1 MKYRNDRIL
10 AGESIIA
17 ATQDAELPC
26 EAGQLR
32 NGGGSGG
39 SCGRSRM
46 DAGGLPTE
54 PEGRGAGCAES
65 IIPPGVVRGGTPES
79 PLRRLFIAQGRVQGV
94 GFRPFVFSLAEE
106 FALTGSVRNAPEG
119 VRIEV
124 QGRTE
129 DLKAFAQALETR
141 LPPLAALTRL
151 ESADLPA
158 LAEEA
163 AFVIAASSAG
173 AGHAVLVS
181 PDTALCADCREDM
194 RSGRRAGYPFTNC
207 TNCGPRYTIT
217 RSIPYDR
224 ATTSMACFPLCPA
237 CKAEYENPRDRRF
250 HAQPNACPVCGPTVW
265 FTRENET
272 ERTGLEAHGS
282 LRGEEGLRA
291 LAKFLYAGGIA
302 AIKGLGGFHLSCDAW
317 NAEAVERLRQKKN
330 RPHKPLALM
339 IPDLEA
345 ARLLVEVGR
354 EEEELLRSPA
364 HPLVLCRKKNS
375 ELPETLAPDT
385 DLLGIMLPYTPLHEV
400 LFRLYAPLRAGR
412 PAALV
417 MTSGNRGGEPI
428 CLSNREAV
436 RRLAGI
442 AEAFLFHNRDILLRV
457 DDSVLRPVAGG
468 HIFLRRARGYVPLPT
483 PLPIKAEGCVLG
495 AGAELKHTLCL
506 TKGSDAFV
514 SQHIG
519 DLENVDTADF
529 AEEIRLH
536 LEDLLQVR
544 PTLIVRDLH
553 PDYRSSELAEVWAK
567 EAGIP
572 CVGLPHHAAHA
583 FAVLGENGHADPA
596 LVLTLDGTGLGEDG
610 SLQGGEIFWVHPERG
625 AYKRLAGLEPIP
637 LPGGEAAVREPWR
650 IAYALLWRYNLL
662 SRVPFAVP
670 QGKEEAARLLPAM
683 LERGLNCPLSSGCG
697 RLFDAVAALLGLC
710 AVTTYEG
717 QAAIRLETAV
727 TPGPAEPY
735 QAPRSPDCFGG
746 GPRILPGHA
755 LFMAA
760 AEDLRRG
767 ADVGA
772 IARRFHGGLSRML
785 AATAAD
791 LARDMGVTAVG
802 LSGGCLN
809 NAFLAGSL
817 AADLREHG
825 LTPLSHRNLPPGDG
839 CISYGQALFG
849 ATRKKI

>member
-1 MKYRNDRIL
+1 MSERNAERNQTGVRI
-10 AGESIIA
+10 SSA
-17 ATQDAELPC
+17 AKNAAKPR
-26 EAGQLR
+26 EAGL
-32 NGGGSGG
+32 GGERGG
-39 SCGRSRM
+39 PGEIISP
-46 DAGGLPTE
+46 GG
-54 PEGRGAGCAES
+54 
-65 IIPPGVVRGGTPES
+65 VRGGTPKS
-79 PLRRLFIAQGRVQGV
+79 HIRRIFIAQGRVQGV

-124 QGRTE
+124 QGRAE
-129 DLKAFAQALETR
+129 DLEAFAQALETR
-141 LPPLAALTRL
+141 LPPLAELTRL
-151 ESADLPA
+151 ESAELPA
-158 LAEEA
+158 LADEA

-194 RSGRRAGYPFTNC
+194 RAGRRQGYPFTNC

-265 FTRENET
+265 FTRENEL
-272 ERTGLEAHGS
+272 ERTGLEHSGS
-282 LRGEEGLRA
+282 LHGEEGLRA
-291 LAKFLYAGGIA
+291 LADFLHAGGIA
-302 AIKGLGGFHLSCDAW
+302 AIKGLGGFHLACDAW
-317 NAEAVERLRQKKN
+317 NAEAVERLRRKKN

-339 IPDLEA
+339 VSDLEA
-345 ARLLVEVGR
+345 ARLLVDMR
-354 EEEELLRSPA
+354 RMEEDLLCSPA
-364 HPLVLCRKKNS
+364 HPIVLCRKKNS
-375 ELPETLAPDT
+375 GLPEALAPDT

-400 LFRLYAPLRAGR
+400 LFRLYAPLRTDR

-428 CLSNREAV
+428 CLAGREAV
-436 RRLAGI
+436 TRLADI
-442 AEAFLFHNRDILLRV
+442 AEAFLFHNRDILIRV
-457 DDSVLRPVAGG
+457 DDSVLRPVGDG
-468 HIFLRRARGYVPLPT
+468 RIFLRRARGYVPLPT
-483 PLPIKAEGCVLG
+483 PLPFAAEGCVLG

-514 SQHIG
+514 SQHTG
-519 DLENVDTADF
+519 DLENMDTADF

-536 LEDLLQVR
+536 LESLLQVR
-544 PTLIVRDLH
+544 PRLIVRDLH
-553 PDYRSSELAEVWAK
+553 PGYRSSELAETWAA

-572 CVGLPHHAAHA
+572 CIGLPHHAAHA
-583 FAVLGENGHADPA
+583 FAVLGENGHDGPA
-596 LVLTLDGTGLGEDG
+596 LALTLDGTGLGEDG
-610 SLQGGEIFWVHPERG
+610 TLQGGEIFWVHPERG
-625 AYKRLAGLEPIP
+625 AYKRLAGLEPLL

-662 SRVPFAVP
+662 SHVPFAVP

-683 LERGLNCPLSSGCG
+683 LERGLHCPPSSGCG
-697 RLFDAVAALLGLC
+697 RLFDAVSALLGLC

-717 QAAIRLETAV
+717 QAAIRLENIVAA
-727 TPGPAEPY
+727 GPAEPY
-735 QAPRSPDCFGG
+735 QASSSPSVPGD
-746 GPRILPGHA
+746 GPRVLPGHA
-755 LFMAA
+755 LFTAA

-767 ADVGA
+767 VDVGM
-772 IARRFHGGLSRML
+772 IARRFHEGLSRMFT
-785 AATAAD
+785 AAAAD
-791 LARDMGVTAVG
+791 LACDLGVTAVG

-809 NAFLAGSL
+809 NAFLADSL
-817 AADLREHG
+817 AAGLRKRG
-825 LTPLSHRNLPPGDG
+825 LVPLTHRSLPPGDG

>member
-1 MKYRNDRIL
+1 MISL
-10 AGESIIA
+10 IA
-17 ATQDAELPC
+17 KDTTTPR
-26 EAGQLR
+26 EAGFDGER
-32 NGGGSGG
+32 GGPGD
-39 SCGRSRM
+39 SCGGSRM
-46 DAGGLPTE
+46 DAGGLPTV

-65 IIPPGVVRGGTPES
+65 IISPDGVRGGPLKS

-106 FALTGSVRNAPEG
+106 FELTGSVRNAPEG

-124 QGRTE
+124 QGRAE
-129 DLKAFAQALETR
+129 DLEAFAQALETR
-141 LPPLAALTRL
+141 LPPLAALTAL
-151 ESADLPA
+151 ESAELPP
-158 LAEEA
+158 LADET

-181 PDTALCADCREDM
+181 PDTSLCAECRADM
-194 RSGRRAGYPFTNC
+194 RAGRREGYPFTNC

-237 CKAEYENPRDRRF
+237 CKTEYENPRDRRF

-265 FTRENET
+265 FTGENEI
-272 ERTGLEAHGS
+272 ERTGLEAPGS
-282 LRGEEGLRA
+282 VRGEEGLRA

-302 AIKGLGGFHLSCDAW
+302 AIKGLGGFHLACDAW

-339 IPDLEA
+339 VPDLEA

-354 EEEELLRSPA
+354 EEEDLLCSPA
-364 HPLVLCRKKNS
+364 HPIVLCRKKKS
-375 ELPETLAPDT
+375 GPAETLAPDT
-385 DLLGIMLPYTPLHEV
+385 NLLGVMLPYTPLHEA
-400 LFRLYAPLRAGR
+400 LFRLYAPLRADR

-428 CLSNREAV
+428 CLGNREAV
-436 RRLAGI
+436 ARLADI
-442 AEAFLFHNRDILLRV
+442 AEAFLFHNRDILIRV

-468 HIFLRRARGYVPLPT
+468 RIFLRRARGYVPLPT

-536 LEDLLQVR
+536 LESLLQVR

-553 PDYRSSELAEVWAK
+553 PDYRSSELAEAWAA
-567 EAGIP
+567 EAGVP
-572 CVGLPHHAAHA
+572 CIGLPHHAAHA
-583 FAVLGENGHADPA
+583 FAVLGENGHAGPA
-596 LVLTLDGTGLGEDG
+596 LALTLDGTGLGEDG
-610 SLQGGEIFWVHPERG
+610 SLQGGEIFWAHPERG

-670 QGKEEAARLLPAM
+670 QGREETARLLPAM
-683 LERGLNCPLSSGCG
+683 LERNLNCPLSSGCG
-697 RLFDAVAALLGLC
+697 RLFDAVSALLGLC

-727 TPGPAEPY
+727 APGPAEGY
-735 QAPRSPDCFGG
+735 QVPPFPDGSG
-746 GPRILPGHA
+746 DGPRILPGPA
-755 LFMAA
+755 LFAAA

-767 ADVGA
+767 VDVGV
-772 IARRFHGGLSRML
+772 IARRFHLGLSRMF
-785 AATAAD
+785 AAAAAD
-791 LARDMGVTAVG
+791 LARDVGVTAVG

-809 NAFLAGSL
+809 NAFLAASL

-825 LTPLSHRNLPPGDG
+825 LIPLTHRNLPPGDG

-849 ATRKKI
+849 AGQKKF